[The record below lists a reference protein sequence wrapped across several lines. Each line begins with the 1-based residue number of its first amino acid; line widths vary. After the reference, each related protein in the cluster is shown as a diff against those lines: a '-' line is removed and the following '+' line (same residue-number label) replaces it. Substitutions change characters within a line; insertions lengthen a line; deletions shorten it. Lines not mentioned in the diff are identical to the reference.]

1 MLGECLLCL
10 FECLAARRHQE
21 ERGWKKDVL
30 VASWLE
36 AALVLVL
43 VLVVEM
49 AEVRA
54 AAGPWPRCGAKM
66 QPKTN

>member
-1 MLGECLLCL
+1 MSRCKEAPGGK
-10 FECLAARRHQE
+10 
-21 ERGWKKDVL
+21 GWKKDVL

-43 VLVVEM
+43 VLKM

-54 AAGPWPRCGAKM
+54 AAGPWPRCWSQDAT
-66 QPKTN
+66 KTN

>member
-1 MLGECLLCL
+1 
-10 FECLAARRHQE
+10 
-21 ERGWKKDVL
+21 L

-43 VLVVEM
+43 VLKM

-54 AAGPWPRCGAKM
+54 AAGPWPRCWSQDATQDKLSTRGYHHNFHPELKF
-66 QPKTN
+66 